1 MGVKNAPKVGFN
13 LNFLQKVKF
22 MESLC
27 LNYSG
32 NSKSTDR
39 IKYTTQIPCPCRFWN
54 TPYLIWLLLISPSGD
69 LSKFKYIW
77 QFWIFGQSLLKI
89 KKYQMYANFDR
100 PPLGLGEKFRY
111 TLSTNLK
118 NKSDDYQRFPPSWSQ
133 CPICTIYCLLSII
146 YYILS
151 IIYYLLSII

>member
-1 MGVKNAPKVGFN
+1 MGVKYAQKVGFN

-54 TPYLIWLLLISPSGD
+54 TPYLIWLLLISPSDG

-100 PPLGLGEKFRY
+100 PPLGLIKSNQLRKGVFRKGHEQGIRVVY
-111 TLSTNLK
+111 
-118 NKSDDYQRFPPSWSQ
+118 F
-133 CPICTIYCLLSII
+133 
-146 YYILS
+146 ILS
-151 IIYYLLSII
+151 VDLLFRE